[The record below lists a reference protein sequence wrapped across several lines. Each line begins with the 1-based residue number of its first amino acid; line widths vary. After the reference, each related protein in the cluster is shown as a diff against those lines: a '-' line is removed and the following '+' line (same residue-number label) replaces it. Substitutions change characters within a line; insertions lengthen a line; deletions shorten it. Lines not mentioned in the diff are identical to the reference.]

1 MKEKQ
6 KILKKII
13 DKLYVNE
20 LLGINLYESLDLY
33 PNIKVEVDKLIELVT
48 NNLLNLDDEQ
58 TYIYV
63 DEQVILIDKL
73 CRELDNYYPSDLLF
87 FNDEYTGLI

>member
-13 DKLYVNE
+13 DKLYVTE
-20 LLGINLYESLDLY
+20 LLGVNLFESLDLY
-33 PNIKVEVDKLIELVT
+33 PNIKIEVDKLIELVSD
-48 NNLLNLDDEQ
+48 NLLNLDDEQ
-58 TYIYV
+58 TYIMV

-73 CRELDNYYPSDLLF
+73 CRKLDNYYPSDLLF